1 MPLAHLADY
10 LARAIMVVICRFHPP
25 SDADLAVIAGART
38 VKISLQLR
46 SLSACLSFPTGFFSI
61 SAPSKIYALPYTF
74 LLCCSKTHWLKR
86 CAKMIE
92 SPHPHHPQCNRNTV
106 LQHCLYSRT
115 FHQELAQL
123 IWKGQCCTC
132 KDDINPSR
140 HKLALL
146 CGASTMPP
154 RQRSRRVKLL
164 VRGKVVSMSLPNVTH
179 LPSFTN
185 TCRCLPA

>member
-1 MPLAHLADY
+1 MPILSNESPFNSDLCLPVY
-10 LARAIMVVICRFHPP
+10 PFPQGSFRLVRHPKSVHSP
-25 SDADLAVIAGART
+25 THFYDATG
-38 VKISLQLR
+38 K
-46 SLSACLSFPTGFFSI
+46 LS
-61 SAPSKIYALPYTF
+61 
-74 LLCCSKTHWLKR
+74 HWLKG

-92 SPHPHHPQCNRNTV
+92 SLYPHHPLCNRNTV